1 MLFPEVS
8 LILMQEQPAQSLWS
22 FWRLGF
28 LTMAVLISLSTVFLK
43 QHSVLDVLAGLA
55 VCAAAY
61 PLIYRVPAGAASL
74 IPAGGLGRK
83 RFPEL

>member
-1 MLFPEVS
+1 MRRLKFRNFAARD
-8 LILMQEQPAQSLWS
+8 IRRFRAKG
-22 FWRLGF
+22 WRLGF